1 MLKMLERKEE
11 VDEVTLYQLQPKCR
25 SAPEGAKETLVG
37 GDWNEDTDEDLE
49 NERGDWRMSNGT
61 SDVLLSL
68 TDRALRR
75 SGESEMAHL
84 EQVDNEIAMLTYRNG
99 LIFDMKPDSP

>member
-1 MLKMLERKEE
+1 MDAL
-11 VDEVTLYQLQPKCR
+11 TLYQLQPKR
-25 SAPEGAKETLVG
+25 TSAPEGAEGTLVG
-37 GDWNEDTDEDLE
+37 GDWNEDEDLE

-61 SDVLLSL
+61 SDVHLSS

-75 SGESEMAHL
+75 SGEAEMAHL
-84 EQVDNEIAMLTYRNG
+84 EQVDNEIAMLIYRNR